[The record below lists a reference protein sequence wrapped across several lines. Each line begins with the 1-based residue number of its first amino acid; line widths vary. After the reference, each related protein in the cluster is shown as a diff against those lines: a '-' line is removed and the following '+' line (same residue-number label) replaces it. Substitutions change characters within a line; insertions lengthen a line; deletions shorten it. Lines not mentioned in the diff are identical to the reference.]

1 MCHASEPC
9 AELDS
14 VLFQHPIKSMS
25 YETLKS
31 EILNLIQGRVQG
43 DK

>member
-14 VLFQHPIKSMS
+14 VSFQHPIKSTA

-31 EILNLIQGRVQG
+31 NLTLNQIQ
-43 DK
+43 DDIT